1 MRISRRAVFRT
12 VVCSAALLG
21 AVALSLPGGQAEAAE
36 SGTTFVFADNS
47 YYNSLDPHTVFD
59 VPSAAMRF
67 NLYDGL
73 YRWVDNP
80 PRLIPWLA
88 ESDSVSADGT
98 VYTFTL
104 RRDVKFHD
112 GTPLTAADV
121 VYSVERLIALRKGP
135 AGNFLDVI
143 KPGKTRAADPS
154 TVVFELAGPSAIFL
168 KTLPDILIVNSA
180 LVRANEKDGDWGE
193 AWLARNEA
201 GSGSYRLRRHDP
213 VRGFTATRFAD
224 HFAGWSDRPID
235 ELEFRTVLDT
245 NTRVLGMMR
254 GDFQGT
260 DGYLPYEQILRLRRS
275 PNVTVLEQETMRIFG
290 LALNNSRPPMND
302 VHFRR
307 ALAYAF
313 DYDGFIKNVLK
324 GSVSRNPG
332 PNPNTIWGTPAGLKG
347 YSYDL
352 AKARDELAQVQ
363 GPLRPLTIMALAGLS
378 DSEQAAILFQNS
390 LRQIGIEATV
400 EMAPWTVAAS
410 RMAQAET
417 RPDVVPIWKSTFYVD
432 PNNWVGEM
440 FGGRYVARTFSF
452 YNNPAFDRLLD
463 RALVSDSQDE
473 RQALYEDMTRMVSD
487 DAAGI
492 FIYNTRWYGPY
503 SSRVEGIR
511 FSPVSH
517 GLDLRWASFKR

>member
-1 MRISRRAVFRT
+1 MRISRRDT
-12 VVCSAALLG
+12 LKAALG
-21 AVALSLPGGQAEAAE
+21 SVALSLPGRPVLAADAA
-36 SGTTFVFADNS
+36 TRFVFADNS
-47 YYNSLDPHTVFD
+47 YYNNLDPQTAFD
-59 VPSAAMRF
+59 VPSAAIRF

-88 ESDSVSADGT
+88 ESHTVSADGRT
-98 VYTFTL
+98 YGFKL
-104 RRDVKFHD
+104 RQDVKFHD
-112 GTPLTAADV
+112 GSALTSADV

-143 KPGKTRAADPS
+143 KPGKTRAIDPA
-154 TVVFELAGPSAIFL
+154 TVVFELASPSAIFL
-168 KTLPDILIVNSA
+168 KTLPDILVVNST
-180 LVRANEKDGDWGE
+180 LVKANERNGDWGE
-193 AWLARNEA
+193 GWLARNEA

-213 VRGFTATRFAD
+213 AVGFTASRFAD
-224 HFAGWSDRPID
+224 HFAGWSGRPID
-235 ELEFRTVLDT
+235 DLEFRTVLDT
-245 NTRVLGMMR
+245 NTRVQGLIR
-254 GDFQGT
+254 GDFHGT
-260 DGYLPYEQILRLRRS
+260 DGYLPYDQILRLRRA
-275 PNVTVLEQETMRIFG
+275 PGVTVIEQETMRIFG
-290 LALNNSRPPMND
+290 LSLNNSQPPLNN

-313 DYDGFIKNVLK
+313 DYDGFIRNILKN
-324 GSVSRNPG
+324 SVSRNPG
-332 PNPNTIWGTPAGLKG
+332 PNPNTIWGTPPGLKG

-352 AKARDELAQVQ
+352 EKARAELAQVP
-363 GPLRPLTIMALAGLS
+363 GPVRPLTIMALAGLG

-390 LRQIGIEATV
+390 LRQLGLEASV
-400 EMAPWTVAAS
+400 EVAPWSVAAS

-417 RPDVVPIWKSTFYVD
+417 RPDIVPIWKSTFYPD

-440 FGGRYVARTFSF
+440 FGSRYAARTYSF
-452 YNNPAFDRLLD
+452 YNNAEFDRLLD
-463 RALVSDSQDE
+463 RAMISDDQEE
-473 RQALYEDMTRMVSD
+473 RRKLYEAMTQMVSD

-503 SSRVEGIR
+503 SSKVEGIR